1 MNLRNRILSKQR
13 NVLAFGVEP
22 STRRYRMGSA
32 KYADMGRLIHKEQA
46 TKGSI
51 KLLDIGCGDGK
62 LILYARHP
70 SIEFTGF
77 DVFVHTSAESA
88 RSRGYAKLQEGNV
101 RGEQLSTH
109 GFRNEKLFAMAHRLR
124 RSMSFYSELRY
135 A

>member
-1 MNLRNRILSKQR
+1 MSLRNRIFGKQR

-22 STRRYRMGSA
+22 STRRYRIGSA
-32 KYADMGRLIHKEQA
+32 KYVDMGRLIHEEQA

-51 KLLDIGCGDGK
+51 KLLGIGCGDGK

-88 RSRGYAKLQEGNV
+88 RSRGVCEVAGRQ
-101 RGEQLSTH
+101 RPRQ
-109 GFRNEKLFAMAHRLR
+109 
-124 RSMSFYSELRY
+124 RY